1 MSTQAF
7 AEVGALRLA
16 ALTAGSSERPAIVL
30 LHGWPLCSAIW
41 APVMPQLSKERF
53 VLAFDLPGTGKSTG
67 GTPIPTL
74 KADIAEAILDGA
86 NALGA
91 RDLIVAGVDVG
102 GMIAFA
108 AARDFGNRVAG
119 AVIMNTVLPGL
130 DPWNELLA
138 HPQIWHFAL
147 HQITNL
153 PEILV
158 TGRER
163 AYFDFFLDM
172 LAADKTKLDDQLR
185 RACVEQYATP
195 SALRT
200 GFDWYRSM
208 PQDAE
213 HNAVTQPI
221 DTPILYLRG
230 DADRRPI
237 DPYLDGLRKAGASR
251 VQGKTIPGSGELL
264 SVEAPDL
271 LVAALLQF
279 ADGLSARQT

>member
-1 MSTQAF
+1 MSKQAF

-16 ALTAGSSERPAIVL
+16 ALTAGSPEHPAIVL

-41 APVMPQLSKERF
+41 APVMSQLSKERF
-53 VLAFDLPGTGKSTG
+53 VVAFDLPGTGKSTG
-67 GTPIPTL
+67 GTPIPAL
-74 KADIAEAILDGA
+74 KVDIAKAILDGTEV
-86 NALGA
+86 LGA
-91 RDLIVAGVDVG
+91 RDIIVAGVDVG

-108 AARDFGNRVAG
+108 AARDFGDRIAG

-130 DPWNELLA
+130 DPWSELLA

-147 HQITNL
+147 HQIPNL

-163 AYFDFFLDM
+163 PYFDFFLDM
-172 LAADKTKLDDQLR
+172 LAGDKTKIDDQLR

-200 GFDWYRSM
+200 GFDWYRTM
-208 PQDAE
+208 PQDADR
-213 HNAVTQPI
+213 NSVVKGI

-237 DPYLDGLRKAGASR
+237 YPYLDGLRKAGASR

-264 SVEAPDL
+264 SIEAPEL
-271 LVAALLQF
+271 LVAALFEF
-279 ADGLSARQT
+279 ADDLSARQT